1 MRFSFPMLS
10 LSLLLGM
17 MTLAP
22 MAGAE
27 EPTYTLEIKD
37 HTFSPETLTVPADTP
52 WTLIIK
58 NHDKTPEEFESTEL
72 SREKIIPG
80 GGQVRIKMG
89 ALKTGTYPFMGEFNP
104 DKAKGQ
110 VIVK

>member
-1 MRFSFPMLS
+1 MRFGLS
-10 LSLLLGM
+10 CLSVLLLAGVALVP
-17 MTLAP
+17 LAQ
-22 MAGAE
+22 AE
-27 EPTYTLEIKD
+27 TPTYTLEIKN

-58 NHDKTPEEFESTEL
+58 NHDKTPEEFESETL

-80 GGQVRIKMG
+80 GGQVRVKMG
-89 ALKTGTYPFMGEFNP
+89 ALKPGTYPFMGEFNP

-110 VIVK
+110 VVVK

>member
-1 MRFSFPMLS
+1 MRFGS
-10 LSLLLGM
+10 LMVYFCVLLGGVA
-17 MTLAP
+17 LAP
-22 MAGAE
+22 VAGAE
-27 EPTYTLEIKD
+27 GATYTLEIKD
-37 HTFSPETLTVPADTP
+37 HTFSPATLTIPADTP

-58 NHDKTPEEFESTEL
+58 NHDKTPEEFESETL

-80 GGQVRIKMG
+80 GGQVRVKMA
-89 ALKTGTYPFMGEFNP
+89 ALKPGTYPFIGEFNP